1 MVIFFITDVHNV
13 IIKYTN
19 CLQNPE
25 MQCIF
30 VLYDI
35 ADITFDEHM
44 LL

>member
-1 MVIFFITDVHNV
+1 MC
-13 IIKYTN
+13 IIN

-25 MQCIF
+25 MQCIY

-35 ADITFDEHM
+35 ADITFDEHT